1 MQKKKDIILSKE
13 ALDKLKD
20 IFDKIIEEPSFGNG
34 RYVRNILEQ
43 AEIAKSSRL
52 LKNDTDSL
60 TEEDVK
66 TILAEDIKILA
77 VSQKEEQMKVKVIGF

>member
-1 MQKKKDIILSKE
+1 M
-13 ALDKLKD
+13 
-20 IFDKIIEEPSFGNG
+20 
-34 RYVRNILEQ
+34 RNILEQ